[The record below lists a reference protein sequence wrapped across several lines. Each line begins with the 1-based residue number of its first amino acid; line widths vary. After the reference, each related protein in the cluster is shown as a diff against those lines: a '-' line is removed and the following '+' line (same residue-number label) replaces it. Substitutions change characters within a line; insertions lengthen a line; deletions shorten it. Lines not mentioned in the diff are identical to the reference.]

1 MTAPEPE
8 STPLHD
14 RALQDLSFIRRT
26 MEGAASFTDVPG
38 KGLIVLGLIAIA
50 AAVLADRQGTPDGW
64 LTVWMATAVLGGL
77 IGGGTMWQKMRAR
90 MDHGAAFSLS
100 APARK
105 FFLGYWPALLA
116 GALLT
121 IALIDP
127 ATPGVEAHV
136 TERLLPGIWLLLY
149 GVGVTTA
156 GAHSVRAVPLMG
168 IAFMLLGTV
177 ALFAPGL
184 DGNLLLALGF
194 GVLHIGFGVHIARR
208 HGG

>member
-1 MTAPEPE
+1 MTAPQPDP
-8 STPLHD
+8 TPLHD

-38 KGLIVLGLIAIA
+38 KGIVALGLIAIA
-50 AAVLADRQGTPDGW
+50 AAAMASRQPTPDAW
-64 LTVWMATAVLGGL
+64 LTVWLVTGL
-77 IGGGTMWQKMRAR
+77 IGGLVGSGTMYHKMRQR
-90 MDHGAAFSLS
+90 VGTGAVFLLS

-116 GALLT
+116 GAILT
-121 IALIDP
+121 VALIDP

-136 TERLLPGIWLLLY
+136 TARLLPGVWLLLY

-168 IAFMLLGTV
+168 IGFILLGTT
-177 ALFAPGL
+177 ALFCAAL
-184 DGNLLLALGF
+184 DGNLMLALGF
-194 GVLHIGFGVHIARR
+194 GALHIGFGVHIARR
-208 HGG
+208 HCG